1 MRLSKSFGKTL
12 RDDPADAELASH
24 RLMLK
29 AGMIYQ
35 SAAGVYSYMPLAWRS
50 IRKIE
55 EIIRE
60 EIDAAGGQELHMSK
74 LQPMEIWEKSGR
86 MAAYGPDMMR
96 LVDRRDRWLA
106 LAPTCEELLT
116 NIVKANV
123 NSYRD
128 LPYILYQIQTK
139 FRDEPRPRGGLIRVR
154 EFDMKDAY
162 SFDADLEGLDRSYDA
177 MAEAYKRIFDR
188 CGLDT
193 IVVDADSGA
202 MGGRDSQEF
211 ILVADGGEDT
221 IIVCD
226 GCDYS
231 ANAEK
236 AIFKVPELPDE
247 TPRPTREVHTPG
259 VRTIDELVDFL
270 GVSAS
275 KTLKAVFY
283 VADGGLVFVVI
294 RGDLDVNEVKLA
306 NELGKPP
313 DLHIATPDEVA
324 EAGIVA
330 GSASP
335 VGLSIRTIADESVR
349 TGSNFAAGAN
359 RNDHHLQDVNFPRD
373 FEAEIVADIAQ
384 AEAGCECRFCGG
396 ELTHVRGIEVGHV
409 FKLGTHFSEAFEAYY
424 PDQDGVRHPIIMG
437 CYGIGVERLLAA
449 AIEQNHDDNGIVFPP
464 PIAPYDVQLV
474 ALNTDVA
481 EVVAAGDDLYE
492 SLESAGLSVLYDDR
506 HESPG
511 VKFNDADLIGLPV
524 RAIVS
529 RRNVN
534 QGVVEVKRRDSSD
547 AASVP
552 MDEAVATVLSL
563 LEGVQEVPSPLVGE
577 G

>member
-1 MRLSKSFGKTL
+1 MRLSRSFGKTL
-12 RDDPADAELASH
+12 RDDPADAELDSH

-60 EIDAAGGQELHMSK
+60 EMDAAGAQELHMSK
-74 LQPMEIWEKSGR
+74 LQPMEIWERSGR

-128 LPYILYQIQTK
+128 LPVTLYQIQTK

-162 SFDADLEGLDRSYDA
+162 SFDADLDGLDRSYNA
-177 MAEAYKRIFDR
+177 MAAAYRRIFDR

-202 MGGRDSQEF
+202 MGGSDSQEF

-221 IIVCD
+221 IIVCA

-236 AIFKVPELPDE
+236 AVFCIPELPNEDPEE
-247 TPRPTREVHTPG
+247 TTEVHTPG
-259 VRTIDELVDFL
+259 IRTIDELVNFL
-270 GVSAS
+270 GISAS

-283 VADGGLVFVVI
+283 VADGSLVFVVI
-294 RGDLDVNEVKLA
+294 RGDLEVNEVKLA
-306 NELGKPP
+306 NVLGKPP
-313 DLHIATPDEVA
+313 DLHIATPAEVA
-324 EAGIVA
+324 EAGVVA

-335 VGLSIRTIADESVR
+335 VGLSIRTIADDSVR
-349 TGSNFAAGAN
+349 SGSNFAAGAN
-359 RNDHHLQDVNFPRD
+359 RNDYHLQNVNFPRD
-373 FEAEIVADIAQ
+373 FDAEIVTDIAQ
-384 AEAGCECRFCGG
+384 AQAGYACCYCDG
-396 ELTHVRGIEVGHV
+396 ELAQVRGIEVGHV
-409 FKLGTHFSEAFEAYY
+409 FKLGTHFTEAFEAYY
-424 PDQDGVRHPIIMG
+424 PDQDGERHPIIMG

-449 AIEQNHDDNGIVFPP
+449 AIEQNHDDSGIVFPA

-474 ALNTDVA
+474 ALNTDVD
-481 EVVAAGDDLYE
+481 EVVAVGDDLYE
-492 SLESAGLSVLYDDR
+492 RLESAGISVLYDDR

-524 RAIVS
+524 RVVAS
-529 RRNVN
+529 RRNLN

-547 AASVP
+547 ATTVP
-552 MDEAVATVLSL
+552 LDDAVETVKAL
-563 LEGVQEVPSPLVGE
+563 LDS
-577 G
+577 

>member
-1 MRLSKSFGKTL
+1 MRQSRAFGKTL
-12 RDDPADAELASH
+12 RDDPAEAELASH
-24 RLMLK
+24 RLMLR

-60 EIDAAGGQELHMSK
+60 EMDAAGGQELHMSK
-74 LQPMEIWEKSGR
+74 LQPLEIWERSGR
-86 MAAYGPDMMR
+86 MQAYGPDMMR
-96 LVDRRDRWLA
+96 LTDRRDRGLA

-128 LPYILYQIQTK
+128 LPVILYQIQTK

-162 SFDADLEGLDRSYDA
+162 SFDTDPEGLDRSYNA
-177 MAEAYKRIFDR
+177 MANAYRRIFDR

-193 IVVDADSGA
+193 IVVDADPGA

-221 IIVCD
+221 IIVCS

-236 AIFKVPELPDE
+236 AEFLKTPLPGE
-247 TPRPTREVHTPG
+247 TEGTVEEVHTPG
-259 VRTIDELVDFL
+259 IRTIEELVDFL
-270 GVSAS
+270 GIEAA

-283 VADGGLVFVVI
+283 VADQELVFVVI
-294 RGDLDVNEVKLA
+294 RGDLEVNEVKLG
-306 NELGKPP
+306 NVLGKPP
-313 DLHIATPDEVA
+313 DLHIATPAEVA
-324 EAGIVA
+324 EADIVA

-335 VGLSIRTIADESVR
+335 VGLSIRTIADDSIT
-349 TGSNFAAGAN
+349 TGTNFAAGAN
-359 RNDHHLQDVNFPRD
+359 RNDYHLQNVNYPRD
-373 FEAEIVADIAQ
+373 FQAEIVDDIANAQ
-384 AEAGCECRFCGG
+384 KGLCCKFCDGTLS
-396 ELTHVRGIEVGHV
+396 EVRGIEVGHV
-409 FKLGTHFSEAFEAYY
+409 FKLGTHFTEAFEAYY
-424 PDQDGVRHPIIMG
+424 PDQDGERHPIIMG

-449 AIEQNHDDNGIVFPP
+449 AIEQNHDDNGIVFPS

-474 ALNTDVA
+474 ALNTDVP
-481 EVVAAGDDLYE
+481 EVISAADDLYE
-492 SLESAGLSVLYDDR
+492 SLQAAGLSVLYDDR
-506 HESPG
+506 AESPG

-524 RAIVS
+524 RVVAS
-529 RRNVN
+529 RRNLN

-547 AASVP
+547 ASQVP
-552 MDEAVATVLSL
+552 MDEAVDAVKSL
-563 LEGVQEVPSPLVGE
+563 LDT
-577 G
+577 

>member
-1 MRLSKSFGKTL
+1 MRLSRSFGKTL
-12 RDDPADAELASH
+12 RDDPADAELDSH

-60 EIDAAGGQELHMSK
+60 EMDAAGAQELHMSK
-74 LQPMEIWEKSGR
+74 LQPMEIWERSGR

-128 LPYILYQIQTK
+128 LPVTLYQIQTK

-162 SFDADLEGLDRSYDA
+162 SFDADLDGLDRSYDA
-177 MAEAYKRIFDR
+177 MAAAYRRIFDR

-202 MGGRDSQEF
+202 MGGSDSQEF

-221 IIVCD
+221 IIVCSD
-226 GCDYS
+226 CDYS
-231 ANAEK
+231 ANGEK
-236 AIFKVPELPDE
+236 AVFRVPDLPE
-247 TPRPTREVHTPG
+247 EAPEPTTEVHTPG
-259 VRTIDELVDFL
+259 IRTIDELVDFL
-270 GVSAS
+270 SIPAS

-283 VADGGLVFVVI
+283 VADGSLVFVVI
-294 RGDLDVNEVKLA
+294 RGDLEVNEVKLA
-306 NELGKPP
+306 NVLGKPP
-313 DLHIATPDEVA
+313 DLHIATPAEVA

-335 VGLSIRTIADESVR
+335 VGLTIRTIADDSVR
-349 TGSNFAAGAN
+349 SGSNFAAGAN
-359 RNDHHLQDVNFPRD
+359 RNDYHLQNVNFPRD
-373 FEAEIVADIAQ
+373 FDAEIVTDIAQ
-384 AEAGCECRFCGG
+384 AQAGYACSYCGG
-396 ELTHVRGIEVGHV
+396 DLTQVRGIEVGHV
-409 FKLGTHFSEAFEAYY
+409 FKLGTHFTEAFEAYY
-424 PDQDGVRHPIIMG
+424 PDQDGERHPIIMG

-449 AIEQNHDDNGIVFPP
+449 AIEQNHDDNGIVFPA
-464 PIAPYDVQLV
+464 PIAPYEVQLV
-474 ALNTDVA
+474 ALNTNVD
-481 EVVAAGDDLYE
+481 EVVAVGDDLYE
-492 SLESAGLSVLYDDR
+492 RLETAGISVLYDDR

-511 VKFNDADLIGLPV
+511 VKFNDADLVGLPV
-524 RAIVS
+524 RVVAS
-529 RRNVN
+529 RRNLN

-547 AASVP
+547 ATTVP
-552 MDEAVATVLSL
+552 IDEAITTVQSL
-563 LEGVQEVPSPLVGE
+563 LDA
-577 G
+577 

>member
-1 MRLSKSFGKTL
+1 M
-12 RDDPADAELASH
+12 
-24 RLMLK
+24 
-29 AGMIYQ
+29 
-35 SAAGVYSYMPLAWRS
+35 
-50 IRKIE
+50 
-55 EIIRE
+55 
-60 EIDAAGGQELHMSK
+60 
-74 LQPMEIWEKSGR
+74 
-86 MAAYGPDMMR
+86 
-96 LVDRRDRWLA
+96 
-106 LAPTCEELLT
+106 
-116 NIVKANV
+116 
-123 NSYRD
+123 
-128 LPYILYQIQTK
+128 
-139 FRDEPRPRGGLIRVR
+139 
-154 EFDMKDAY
+154 
-162 SFDADLEGLDRSYDA
+162 EGLDRSYDA
-177 MAEAYKRIFDR
+177 MAGAYKRIFDR

-270 GVSAS
+270 GISAS

-359 RNDHHLQDVNFPRD
+359 RNDYHLQDVNFPRD

-384 AEAGCECRFCGG
+384 AHAGCECRFCGG

-437 CYGIGVERLLAA
+437 CYGIGVGRLLAA
-449 AIEQNHDDNGIVFPP
+449 AVEHHNDDKGIVFPP
-464 PIAPYDVQLV
+464 AIAPYSVWLT
-474 ALNTDVA
+474 ALNVDREEVA
-481 EVVAAGDDLYE
+481 KAADSLYQALQAE
-492 SLESAGLSVLYDDR
+492 GIEVLYDDR
-506 HESPG
+506 SESPG
-511 VKFNDADLIGLPV
+511 VKFNDADLLGLPV
-524 RAIVS
+524 RVVVS
-529 RRNVN
+529 PRNLSK
-534 QGVVEVKRRDSSD
+534 GVVELKRRSD
-547 AASVP
+547 TDATTSP
-552 MDEAVATVLSL
+552 TDEAVTRIKEMLAA
-563 LEGVQEVPSPLVGE
+563 
-577 G
+577 

>member
-1 MRLSKSFGKTL
+1 MRLSRAFGKTL

-24 RLMLK
+24 KLMLK

-35 SAAGVYSYMPLAWRS
+35 SVAGVYSYMPLAWRS

-60 EIDAAGGQELHMSK
+60 EMDAAGGQELHMSK
-74 LQPMEIWEKSGR
+74 LQPMEIWERSGR
-86 MAAYGPDMMR
+86 MQAYGPDMMR
-96 LVDRRDRWLA
+96 LVDRRNRELA

-128 LPYILYQIQTK
+128 LPVRLYQIQTK

-162 SFDADLEGLDRSYDA
+162 SFDADQQGLDRSYDA
-177 MAEAYKRIFDR
+177 MAVAYRRIFDR

-202 MGGRDSQEF
+202 MGGSDSQEF

-221 IIVCD
+221 ILVCD

-236 AIFKVPELPDE
+236 AVFRTPDLADE
-247 TPRPTREVHTPG
+247 TPAATQEVHTPG
-259 VRTIDELVDFL
+259 IRTINELVDFL
-270 GVSAS
+270 GISAA

-283 VADGGLVFVVI
+283 VADGDLVFVVI

-306 NELGKPP
+306 NVLGKPP
-313 DLHIATPDEVA
+313 DLHIATPAEVA

-335 VGLSIRTIADESVR
+335 VGLSIRTIADDSVR
-349 TGSNFAAGAN
+349 SGSNFAAGAN
-359 RNDHHLQDVNFPRD
+359 RNDYHLQNVNFPRD
-373 FEAEIVADIAQ
+373 FDAEIVADIAQ
-384 AEAGCECRFCGG
+384 AQAGCECGTCGG
-396 ELTHVRGIEVGHV
+396 TLTQVRGIEVGHV
-409 FKLGTHFSEAFEAYY
+409 FKLGTHFTEAFEAYY
-424 PDQDGVRHPIIMG
+424 TDRDGERHPIIMG

-449 AIEQNHDDNGIVFPP
+449 AIEQNHDDDGIIFPR
-464 PIAPYDVQLV
+464 PIAPYDIQLV
-474 ALNTDVA
+474 ALNTDVTD
-481 EVVAAGDDLYE
+481 VVSTADDLYE
-492 SLESAGLSVLYDDR
+492 RLESAGLSVLYDDR
-506 HESPG
+506 RESPG

-524 RAIVS
+524 RVVVS
-529 RRNVN
+529 RRNFN
-534 QGVVEVKRRDSSD
+534 QGVVEIKQRNSPD
-547 AASVP
+547 AT
-552 MDEAVATVLSL
+552 TVQIDHAIEKVQAL
-563 LEGVQEVPSPLVGE
+563 LEP
-577 G
+577 

>member
-1 MRLSKSFGKTL
+1 MRLSRSFGKTL

-24 RLMLK
+24 KLMLK

-35 SAAGVYSYMPLAWRS
+35 SAAGVYSYLPLAWRS
-50 IRKIE
+50 IRRIE

-60 EIDAAGGQELHMSK
+60 EMDAAGGQELHMSK
-74 LQPMEIWEKSGR
+74 LQPLEIWEKSGR
-86 MAAYGPDMMR
+86 LAAYGPDMMR
-96 LVDRRDRWLA
+96 LTDRRNRWLA

-128 LPYILYQIQTK
+128 LPVILYQIHTK

-162 SFDADLEGLDRSYDA
+162 SFDADSEGLDRSYNA
-177 MAEAYKRIFDR
+177 MAAAYRRIFDR

-193 IVVDADSGA
+193 IVVDADPGA

-221 IIVCD
+221 IIVCS

-236 AIFKVPELPDE
+236 AEFLKTPLPDE
-247 TPRPTREVHTPG
+247 DPQPTEEVHTPG
-259 VRTIDELVDFL
+259 IRTIDELVDFL
-270 GVSAS
+270 DITAS

-283 VADGGLVFVVI
+283 VADGELVFVVI
-294 RGDLDVNEVKLA
+294 RGDLDVNEIKLGNA
-306 NELGKPP
+306 LGKPP
-313 DLHIATPDEVA
+313 DLHIATPAEVA
-324 EAGIVA
+324 EAGVVA

-335 VGLSIRTIADESVR
+335 VGLSFRTIADDSIL
-349 TGSNFAAGAN
+349 TGANFAAGAN
-359 RNDHHLQDVNFPRD
+359 RSDYHLQNVNYPRD
-373 FEAEIVADIAQ
+373 FQAQVVDDIANAQ
-384 AEAGCECRFCGG
+384 AGFECKFCGG
-396 ELTHVRGIEVGHV
+396 TLTEVRGIEVGHV

-424 PDQDGVRHPIIMG
+424 PDQDGGRHPIIMG

-449 AIEQNHDDNGIVFPP
+449 AIEQHHDDNGIVFPR

-474 ALNTDVA
+474 ALNTDVPD
-481 EVVAAGDDLYE
+481 VVSTGDELYA

-511 VKFNDADLIGLPV
+511 VKFNDADLIGMPV
-524 RAIVS
+524 RVVVS
-529 RRNVN
+529 RRNFN

-547 AASVP
+547 PVSVP
-552 MDEAVATVLSL
+552 MDEAVATVQSL
-563 LEGVQEVPSPLVGE
+563 LDA
-577 G
+577 